1 MSHVSMCLCVYVSM
15 CLCVYVSI
23 PCAYTKHTTHTGE
36 EHGRH
41 HHTSY
46 VTSSYILCHIIIH
59 PMSHHHTSYVTSSY
73 IRCHIIIQVKSLAD
87 ISNFANHFT
96 NEMVSNLRPGTE
108 GETCDV
114 FSDFRYVMMM

>member
-1 MSHVSMCLCVYVSM
+1 MCLCVYVSM
-15 CLCVYVSI
+15 CRCVYVSMCLY
-23 PCAYTKHTTHTGE
+23 PVHTLNT
-36 EHGRH
+36 RRIQVK
-41 HHTSY
+41 S
-46 VTSSYILCHIIIH
+46 LADIIIH

-73 IRCHIIIQVKSLAD
+73 ILCHIIIQVKSLAD